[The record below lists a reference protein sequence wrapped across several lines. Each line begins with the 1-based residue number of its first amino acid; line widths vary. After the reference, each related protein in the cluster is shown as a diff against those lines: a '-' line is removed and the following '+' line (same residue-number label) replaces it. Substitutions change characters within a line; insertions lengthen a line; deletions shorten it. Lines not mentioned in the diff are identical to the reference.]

1 MAIKQGAPGITQ
13 FDDVEDF
20 FAAEEK
26 ARVEADARVQ
36 PYQAAVKVGDFVVRA
51 ACGMII
57 YGEVLDPCKSEEPEE
72 GLSPEDLEEIRAEME
87 VERQSWAQPEMKN
100 YRFSRCYSQACPEG
114 ELGDF
119 HVSSVLCVIPPVAFK
134 EAQRQGWPMRAEFVK
149 AAANLS

>member
-1 MAIKQGAPGITQ
+1 MAIKQVAPGITQ

-100 YRFSRCYSQACPEG
+100 YRFPGATRRRARRGKLETSTCRQSSASSPRWPSRRHSGRDGPCGQ
-114 ELGDF
+114 
-119 HVSSVLCVIPPVAFK
+119 SSSRLRPT
-134 EAQRQGWPMRAEFVK
+134 
-149 AAANLS
+149 